1 MEMKFLF
8 QISII
13 FCLSFSSDLYEYEI
27 KSFGIKV
34 AKCDIAISDTIYNNE
49 SSILL
54 EYSVSTLNI
63 FNRLFPINNKYTIII
78 NSNNS
83 TTYFKKYT
91 TQPQI
96 TNSIETKIIDGKV
109 YYSDSNYYIPPNTL
123 NIFSLLYLLMKNPD
137 KINSDNNAILERE
150 GKMYSYSI
158 INKDKEYILNLF
170 AMDDD
175 EGLIK
180 YTDIF
185 TWAIFK
191 DDVKRHI
198 YINDN
203 RIDKCVVKNGL
214 LNFSAEYIDR

>member
-1 MEMKFLF
+1 MKFLF

-34 AKCDIAISDTIYNNE
+34 ARCDIAISDTIYNNE

>member
-1 MEMKFLF
+1 MKFLF

>member
-1 MEMKFLF
+1 MKFLF

-13 FCLSFSSDLYEYEI
+13 FCFSFSSDLYEYEI

-54 EYSVSTLNI
+54 EYSVSTLNL
-63 FNRLFPINNKYTIII
+63 FNRLYPVNNKYTIII

-91 TQPQI
+91 TQPKI
-96 TNSIETKIIDGKV
+96 TNSIETKIIDDKV

-137 KINSDNNAILERE
+137 KINFDNNSILERE

-158 INKDKEYILNLF
+158 INKDKEYMLNLL
-170 AMDDD
+170 AIDDD

-203 RIDKCVVKNGL
+203 RIDKCVVKNRFF
-214 LNFSAEYIDR
+214 NFSAEYIDR